1 MIVLDTHVWV
11 WWLAK
16 PDKIPRKCARAIEK
30 ASRIGIPAICPWEVA
45 MKAEGGRLKFDR
57 PYDIWIE
64 EALTLDPRVELLPI
78 LPRIAIEA
86 VRLSWNHA
94 DPADRFIVATAR
106 AHDAPL
112 ATSDSRIHDAKLVR
126 CVWN

>member
-1 MIVLDTHVWV
+1 LIVLDTHVWV

-16 PDKIPRKCARAIEK
+16 PQRMAKKCARTIER
-30 ASRIGIPAICPWEVA
+30 ASRIGVPSICAWEVA
-45 MKAEGGRLKFDR
+45 MKAHTGRLKFDR

-64 EALTLDPRVELLPI
+64 EALTQDSRIELLPL

-86 VRLSWNHA
+86 VQLSWDHP

-106 AHDAPL
+106 VHGAPL
-112 ATSDSRIHDAKLVR
+112 MTSDARMHDSRLVC
-126 CVWN
+126 CVWS